1 MTIYHNAKAFVG
13 VLPDLTIM
21 VVVSSID
28 FLLNVAGQKKQ
39 LEVSQSYDDEMYIAG
54 VANGIQALLL
64 APTGY
69 VQLKFTMIN
78 HALIDET
85 DSIVPGMCLQLPLRK
100 DGITALK
107 LKLTIKVGQMQV
119 LFASSST
126 LLCTFRDFP
135 L

>member
-1 MTIYHNAKAFVG
+1 MPYIAFVG

-39 LEVSQSYDDEMYIAG
+39 LEVSQSYDDEMLIAG
-54 VANGIQALLL
+54 LANGVQALFL

-78 HALIDET
+78 HALIHET
-85 DSIVPGMCLQLPLRK
+85 ESIVPGKYLVSQ
-100 DGITALK
+100 
-107 LKLTIKVGQMQV
+107 
-119 LFASSST
+119 S
-126 LLCTFRDFP
+126 
-135 L
+135 